1 MNEAKKARVIEAAQA
16 VFFRYGYR
24 RVTMGDLAQA
34 AGVSRPALYLLFCNK
49 ESIFQATLVAF
60 TSRAL
65 AELRAGLPAQP
76 TPRDKLRFA
85 FEVWAVQPFRLLMD
99 SPDAK
104 EIIDCRLPF
113 AKATL
118 DQSYA
123 AFEAELAAILAPLA
137 ARAPAQAPAQAPD
150 PDPAQTARILTRAVH
165 GFKESVT
172 SQEELRTLIDGL
184 LTLTLAAL
192 QGA

>member
-24 RVTMGDLAQA
+24 RVTMGDLAEA

-137 ARAPAQAPAQAPD
+137 ARAPAQSPD
-150 PDPAQTARILTRAVH
+150 SAQTARILTRAVH

>member
-24 RVTMGDLAQA
+24 RVTMGDLAEA

-137 ARAPAQAPAQAPD
+137 ARAPAQS

-172 SQEELRTLIDGL
+172 SQEELRALIDGL